1 MVSDSIRIVRLN
13 ARPALS
19 PDYRSARARRVAAN
33 AASVR
38 FAPVLR
44 ALPRRLR
51 RPTLLVVGCGDVGL
65 RLIAQRAGQ
74 PNRLRIIA
82 TARRPEQLAAIR
94 AAGAVALACD
104 LDDRRSV
111 SRLSGL
117 SRWMVHLAPPPAEGT
132 GDRRSRWLSAAC
144 ARGTTVG
151 ALARLSYVSTTG
163 VYGDCA
169 GKHINE
175 TRPLHPSN
183 PRAARRVAAEQTLR
197 AFGRRTGTRV
207 TLLRAPGIYAQ
218 DRLPLERLRQGQ
230 PALLPA
236 DDVYTN
242 HIHAD
247 DLAHAAWLA
256 LFRTRGG
263 RSFNVCDDTDLL
275 MGDYFDVVA
284 DATGL
289 PRPPRMSRAEV
300 AARVSP
306 MMLSFMRDS
315 RRISNTRMK
324 RELRLRLRVA
334 DVHALLALL

>member
-1 MVSDSIRIVRLN
+1 M
-13 ARPALS
+13 
-19 PDYRSARARRVAAN
+19 
-33 AASVR
+33 
-38 FAPVLR
+38 
-44 ALPRRLR
+44 
-51 RPTLLVVGCGDVGL
+51 VVGCGDVGL

-111 SRLSGL
+111 LRLSGL
-117 SRWMVHLAPPPAEGT
+117 SRWMVYLAPPPAEGS
-132 GDRRSRWLSAAC
+132 GDRRSRWLTAAC
-144 ARGTTVG
+144 SGG
-151 ALARLSYVSTTG
+151 AAGRAAACLSYVSTTG

-169 GKHINE
+169 GAKIDE
-175 TRPLHPSN
+175 THPLQPSN

-230 PALLPA
+230 PALLPS

-256 LFRTRGG
+256 LFRARGG
-263 RSFNVCDDTDLL
+263 RSFNICDDTDLR

-306 MMLSFMRDS
+306 MMLSFMHDS
-315 RRISNTRMK
+315 RRISNARMK
-324 RELRLRLRVA
+324 LELRLRLRVG
-334 DVHALLALL
+334 DVHALVALL

>member
-1 MVSDSIRIVRLN
+1 
-13 ARPALS
+13 
-19 PDYRSARARRVAAN
+19 
-33 AASVR
+33 
-38 FAPVLR
+38 
-44 ALPRRLR
+44 
-51 RPTLLVVGCGDVGL
+51 
-65 RLIAQRAGQ
+65 
-74 PNRLRIIA
+74 
-82 TARRPEQLAAIR
+82 
-94 AAGAVALACD
+94 
-104 LDDRRSV
+104 
-111 SRLSGL
+111 
-117 SRWMVHLAPPPAEGT
+117 MVHLAPPPAEGT
-132 GDRRSRWLSAAC
+132 GDRRSRWLTAAC
-144 ARGTTVG
+144 ASG
-151 ALARLSYVSTTG
+151 AAAGASARLSYVSTTG

-175 TRPLHPSN
+175 TRPLQPSN

-197 AFGRRTGTRV
+197 AFGRRTATRV

-218 DRLPLERLRQGQ
+218 DRLPLERLRQRQ

-256 LFRTRGG
+256 LFRARGG

-315 RRISNTRMK
+315 RRISNTRVK